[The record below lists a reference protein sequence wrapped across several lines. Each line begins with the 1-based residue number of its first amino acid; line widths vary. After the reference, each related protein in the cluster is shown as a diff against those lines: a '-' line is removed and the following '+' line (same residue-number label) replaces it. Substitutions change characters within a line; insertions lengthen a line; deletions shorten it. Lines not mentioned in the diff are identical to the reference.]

1 MSINVLYN
9 HSVNFMIMNI
19 LSKNKETC
27 VLKYIADR
35 VYAISFNRVMYTLKK
50 HPFIYEYAKH
60 VFVHVGQKKIHF

>member
-1 MSINVLYN
+1 
-9 HSVNFMIMNI
+9 
-19 LSKNKETC
+19 